1 MVRIE
6 ARVRDWGEDGG
17 NCLNIRDRVV
27 WELRSESGFGV
38 RIRVRLK
45 IALVRVSDRSCCNKQ
60 APKSQKLNHNK
71 SRCWQ
76 SFLRVFLVGVA
87 FL

>member
-6 ARVRDWGEDGG
+6 ARVRDWGGSGDS
-17 NCLNIRDRVV
+17 CLNKRNRVV

-45 IALVRVSDRSCCNKQ
+45 IVSVRVSDRSCCNK
-60 APKSQKLNHNK
+60 
-71 SRCWQ
+71 
-76 SFLRVFLVGVA
+76 
-87 FL
+87 